1 MIFEVLFKSP
11 SPGRKSDGQCLNI
24 DHLMSLDRVNQP
36 DTPPHPELPRSG
48 IDRPRLALV
57 GCGQVGEVH
66 RARLEKEAAEI
77 VAICDPDAQALSRM
91 AGRIS
96 PRPRLF
102 RSEQDLLTAGIVDG
116 VVLCTPHGLH
126 AGQIEASLSAGVHVL
141 CEKPF
146 VTESTE
152 AARLVELARDMNL
165 ALFVAY
171 TRRSRGHARFL
182 AHAVSRIGPLTHINI
197 LRAQPW
203 RDRYLRTWRMHSG
216 AGGGFLLDNGVSML
230 DLVLRL
236 APDSAVIQA
245 EADLVRAVGASSD
258 VDVDIRAFVSVSM
271 TGGLRAEMTLLGDAT
286 EEIEEIRLF
295 GENGT
300 AGWLQREDSGAELY
314 LRLAGGESTTQD
326 AVAFR
331 APLPDAAFVEA
342 LRVGRSFAA
351 APSAED
357 FYAAATAIPVIA
369 LTERLYR
376 DATWR

>member
-1 MIFEVLFKSP
+1 MILSSENASDDSTGANSLR
-11 SPGRKSDGQCLNI
+11 PGI
-24 DHLMSLDRVNQP
+24 A
-36 DTPPHPELPRSG
+36 
-48 IDRPRLALV
+48 RPRIALV
-57 GCGQVGEVH
+57 GCGQVGELH
-66 RARLEKEAAEI
+66 RARLEIESVDV

-91 AGRIS
+91 ASRIS

-116 VVLCTPHGLH
+116 VILCTPHGLH
-126 AGQIEASLSAGVHVL
+126 AAQIEASLSAGVHVL

-146 VTESTE
+146 VTE
-152 AARLVELARDMNL
+152 AADAIRLVEQARTANL

-182 AHAVSRIGPLTHINI
+182 AHALTEIGPLTHINI

-203 RDRYLRTWRMHSG
+203 RDRHLRTWRMHSG

-236 APDSAVIQA
+236 TEDAPIIHA
-245 EADLVRAVGASSD
+245 EADLVRAVEASSD
-258 VDVDIRAFVSVSM
+258 VDVDIRAFISLSLA
-271 TGGLRAEMTLLGDAT
+271 GGVRAEMTLLGDAT

-314 LRLAGGESTTQD
+314 IRVAGGASRPQD
-326 AVAFR
+326 AVPFR

-342 LRVGRSFAA
+342 LRAGRSFASE
-351 APSAED
+351 PSVDD
-357 FYAAATAIPVIA
+357 FYDAATAIPVIT

-376 DATWR
+376 VATWR

>member
-1 MIFEVLFKSP
+1 MNLP
-11 SPGRKSDGQCLNI
+11 NTT
-24 DHLMSLDRVNQP
+24 LDTLGVNTLRP
-36 DTPPHPELPRSG
+36 G
-48 IDRPRLALV
+48 IDRPRIALV
-57 GCGQVGEVH
+57 GCGQVGELH
-66 RARLEKEAAEI
+66 RERLESEMVDI

-102 RSEQDLLTAGIVDG
+102 RSEQDLLAAGIVDG
-116 VVLCTPHGLH
+116 VILCTPHGLH
-126 AGQIEASLSAGVHVL
+126 AAQIEASLSAGVHVL

-146 VTESTE
+146 VTE
-152 AARLVELARDMNL
+152 AADAIRLVEQARAANL

-182 AHAVSRIGPLTHINI
+182 AHAVKEIAPLTHINI

-236 APDSAVIQA
+236 TDDTPILHA
-245 EADLVRAVGASSD
+245 EADLVRAVEASSD
-258 VDVDIRAFVSVSM
+258 VDVDIRAFISLSL
-271 TGGLRAEMTLLGDAT
+271 TGGIRAEMTLLGDAT
-286 EEIEEIRLF
+286 EAIEEIRLF

-300 AGWLQREDSGAELY
+300 AGWLQREDSSSELY
-314 LRLAGGESTTQD
+314 VRPVSGESRTQD
-326 AVAFR
+326 AVPFR
-331 APLPDAAFVEA
+331 APLPDAAFIEA
-342 LRVGRSFAA
+342 LRVGRSFATE
-351 APSAED
+351 PSVD
-357 FYAAATAIPVIA
+357 DIYDAATAIPVIE

-376 DATWR
+376 SATWR

>member
-1 MIFEVLFKSP
+1 MNLSSNPSEVS
-11 SPGRKSDGQCLNI
+11 GA
-24 DHLMSLDRVNQP
+24 VNVLRP
-36 DTPPHPELPRSG
+36 K
-48 IDRPRLALV
+48 IARPRLALV
-57 GCGQVGEVH
+57 GCGQVGELH
-66 RARLEKEAAEI
+66 RERLDSEIVDI

-91 AGRIS
+91 ASRIS

-116 VVLCTPHGLH
+116 VILCTPHGLH
-126 AGQIEASLSAGVHVL
+126 AAQIEASLSAGVHVL

-146 VTESTE
+146 VTEASD
-152 AARLVELARDMNL
+152 AIRLVEQARLANL

-182 AHAVSRIGPLTHINI
+182 AHAVPEIGPLTHINI

-236 APDSAVIQA
+236 TNDAPIIQA
-245 EADLVRAVGASSD
+245 DADLVRAVEASSD
-258 VDVDIRAFVSVSM
+258 VDVDIRAFVSLSLS
-271 TGGLRAEMTLLGDAT
+271 GGIRAEMTLLGDAT

-300 AGWLQREDSGAELY
+300 AGWLQRENSSAELY
-314 LRLAGGESTTQD
+314 IRPANGESRIQD

-342 LRVGRSFAA
+342 LRIGRSFANE
-351 APSAED
+351 PSAED
-357 FYAAATAIPVIA
+357 FYDAATAIPVIE

-376 DATWR
+376 VASWR